1 MNRTRQ
7 RRTETGQN
15 FRSEGVSAIAWS
27 GIILKPGI
35 AAAAALAS
43 LAGMS
48 LAAKGLPEATPA
60 ITTLFCVVLAVCGS
74 GLLNV
79 LLEEKTD
86 ALMPRCAARGRA
98 LDKVGRKNAAIL
110 ATVLISAS
118 LAVSWLAVNRTVSL
132 IIAAAVFLYAVFYTL
147 YLKKNSPF
155 GTVLGAVPG
164 ALPVLAGYAAVDQN
178 IGPAGWI
185 LFLVLLVW
193 QPPHFLALSLK
204 YQEEYE
210 AAGFPAMPVL
220 LGERYVK
227 ASLFMYATA
236 LLPLT
241 LSLAWFGYCTVWF
254 GLAAFVAGIL
264 FLFLI
269 WSSVIKKREFGRAF

>member
-1 MNRTRQ
+1 
-7 RRTETGQN
+7 
-15 FRSEGVSAIAWS
+15 
-27 GIILKPGI
+27 
-35 AAAAALAS
+35 
-43 LAGMS
+43 MS
-48 LAAKGLPEATPA
+48 LAARGLPEATPA

-110 ATVLISAS
+110 AAVLIIAS
-118 LAVSWLAVNRTVSL
+118 LAVSWLAVNRTVAL

-164 ALPVLAGYAAVDQN
+164 ALPVLAGYASVDQK

-204 YQEEYE
+204 YRDEYE
-210 AAGFPAMPVL
+210 AAGFPAMPVR
-220 LGERYVK
+220 LGERYAK

-269 WSSVIKKREFGRAF
+269 WSSVIKKREFGRAFLISIMYIAVVLLALVIDQKFGLERRI

>member
-1 MNRTRQ
+1 
-7 RRTETGQN
+7 
-15 FRSEGVSAIAWS
+15 
-27 GIILKPGI
+27 
-35 AAAAALAS
+35 LAS

-48 LAAKGLPEATPA
+48 LAVRGLPDAGA
-60 ITTLFCVVLAVCGS
+60 AVTTLFCVVSAVCGS

-79 LLEEKTD
+79 LIEEKTD
-86 ALMPRCAARGRA
+86 VLMPRCAERGRA

-110 ATVLISAS
+110 AAALIGVS

-132 IIAAAVFLYAVFYTL
+132 IIAAAVFLYAVLYTL

-155 GTVLGAVPG
+155 GTILGAVPG
-164 ALPVLAGYAAVDQN
+164 ALPVLAGYASVDQK

-204 YQEEYE
+204 YREEYE
-210 AAGFPAMPVL
+210 AAGFPSMPVR
-220 LGERYVK
+220 LGERYAK
-227 ASLFMYATA
+227 ASLLMYASA

-241 LSLAWFGYCTVWF
+241 LSLAWLGYCTVWF
-254 GLAAFVAGIL
+254 GLAAFVAGAL
-264 FLFLI
+264 FLLLI
-269 WSSVIKKREFGRAF
+269 WSSVMIKREFGRAFLISIMYIAVVLLAVVIDQKFGPGAPHLTRTSFLLN

>member
-1 MNRTRQ
+1 
-7 RRTETGQN
+7 
-15 FRSEGVSAIAWS
+15 
-27 GIILKPGI
+27 
-35 AAAAALAS
+35 
-43 LAGMS
+43 
-48 LAAKGLPEATPA
+48 
-60 ITTLFCVVLAVCGS
+60 
-74 GLLNV
+74 
-79 LLEEKTD
+79 
-86 ALMPRCAARGRA
+86 MPRCAARGRA
-98 LDKVGRKNAAIL
+98 LDRIGRKNAAIL
-110 ATVLISAS
+110 AAILIIAS
-118 LAVSWLAVNRTVSL
+118 LAVSWLAVNRTVSM

-164 ALPVLAGYAAVDQN
+164 ALPVLAGYASVDQK

-204 YQEEYE
+204 YREEYE
-210 AAGFPAMPVL
+210 AAGFPAMPVR
-220 LGERYVK
+220 LGSATPRHRY
-227 ASLFMYATA
+227 SCTPPRCFL
-236 LLPLT
+236 LT

-269 WSSVIKKREFGRAF
+269 WSSVIKRREFGRAFLISIMYIAVVLLALVIDQKFGLERRI

>member
-1 MNRTRQ
+1 M
-7 RRTETGQN
+7 
-15 FRSEGVSAIAWS
+15 
-27 GIILKPGI
+27 
-35 AAAAALAS
+35 AAALAS

-48 LAAKGLPEATPA
+48 LAARGLPEAASA

-110 ATVLISAS
+110 AIVLIGAS

-155 GTVLGAVPG
+155 GTVLGAIPG
-164 ALPVLAGYAAVDQN
+164 ALPVLAGYASVDDK

-204 YQEEYE
+204 YREEYE
-210 AAGFPAMPVL
+210 AAGFPSMPGR
-220 LGERYVK
+220 LGERYAK

-269 WSSVIKKREFGRAF
+269 WSSVMKKREFGRAFLISIMYIAVVLLAVVIDQKYGLERRI